1 MVQLTPPLRKMD
13 GLGQYQNII
22 DIAIAAFSGVLG
34 WFVKIIW
41 DAIREL
47 KDDMKET
54 NKLIHENYVRKDDY
68 RSDMSDIK
76 VMFNRI
82 MDKLDGKADK

>member
-1 MVQLTPPLRKMD
+1 MD
-13 GLGQYQNII
+13 GIAQWQNVI
-22 DIAIAAFSGVLG
+22 DIATTAVSGVLG

>member
-1 MVQLTPPLRKMD
+1 MD
-13 GLGQYQNII
+13 GLAQWQNVI
-22 DIAIAAFSGVLG
+22 DIAIAAVSGVLG